1 MIHNNFRTWSVV
13 VILFGSCMS
22 TVPLDA
28 GNRPFNARLTLGL
41 FLCGCGTTVMVGASR
56 VDLKKLLTRV
66 PNDELG
72 LTTVNPDLGK
82 FYAPRLRKLI
92 VDNSRSLINYAGTCM
107 ILGGA
112 YLVGDS
118 LMENKKIK

>member
-1 MIHNNFRTWSVV
+1 MVHNNFRTWSVV

-28 GNRPFNARLTLGL
+28 GNRPLRLTLGL
-41 FLCGCGTTVMVGASR
+41 FLCGCGTTVMVGASK
-56 VDLKKLLTRV
+56 VDFKKWMDTVSDEKLGIVMENPDSQKINILSFKKLV
-66 PNDELG
+66 
-72 LTTVNPDLGK
+72 
-82 FYAPRLRKLI
+82 
-92 VDNSRSLINYAGTCM
+92 VDNSRRLINFAGTSM

-118 LMENKKIK
+118 LMEKKKE